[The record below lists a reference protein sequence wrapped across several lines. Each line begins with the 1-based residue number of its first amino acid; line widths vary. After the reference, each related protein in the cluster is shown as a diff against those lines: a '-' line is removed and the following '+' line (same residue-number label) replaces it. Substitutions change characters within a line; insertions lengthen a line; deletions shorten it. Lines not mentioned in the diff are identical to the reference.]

1 MKFINVLSVL
11 ALFFSVALFQ
21 SCDLVD
27 PCSDVTCLNDGICL
41 DGTCDCTT
49 GFSGTDCSTHCS
61 EQILGTWKITNGTIF
76 CDFLEY
82 QFTRGS
88 GNSGLNIVMVGVDG
102 TWSGSG
108 TLSADCKT
116 MSYNATL
123 NGASL
128 SRDGNFTFNGNN
140 LTENHGTSCT
150 YEATKQ

>member
-11 ALFFSVALFQ
+11 VLFFSVALFQ
-21 SCDLVD
+21 SCELD
-27 PCSDVTCLNDGICL
+27 PCKDVTCLNDGVCL

-49 GFSGTDCSTHCS
+49 GYSGTDCSTHCS
-61 EQILGTWKITNGTIF
+61 DNIIGTWKITNGTAF
-76 CDFLEY
+76 CDFSEY

-88 GNSGLNIVMVGVDG
+88 GTSGINIVLVSPIAN
-102 TWSGSG
+102 WSGSG

-116 MSYNATL
+116 MSYTATSS
-123 NGASL
+123 GQ
-128 SRDGNFTFNGNN
+128 SRNGNFTFNGDN